1 MAEQLT
7 TCQPVPYRS
16 RNDGSARRRIAT
28 RERLLEAAR
37 YLLVERGYH
46 GVGVREIAESAGVSR
61 QAVYA
66 HHFGSKVELLT
77 ALLDH
82 VDRVE
87 GIDDLLRPAFN
98 ASSGVEALRLAV
110 AANGEFERRIG
121 DVARVLEAAR
131 RSDPDAAQVW
141 ADRQARK
148 RAGIESLV
156 DRIADEGRLR
166 AGWSRQVATDFVVA
180 LCSTQVVDQLVA
192 ERGWS
197 VEAYAEAVSQAIEG
211 ALVTAAAGNDGR

>member
-1 MAEQLT
+1 
-7 TCQPVPYRS
+7 
-16 RNDGSARRRIAT
+16 
-28 RERLLEAAR
+28 LLEAAR

-180 LCSTQVVDQLVA
+180 LSSTQVVDQLVA

-197 VEAYAEAVSQAIEG
+197 VEAYAEAISQAIEG

>member
-1 MAEQLT
+1 M
-7 TCQPVPYRS
+7 PYRS

-28 RERLLEAAR
+28 QERLLEAAR

-156 DRIADEGRLR
+156 DRVADEGRLR

-180 LCSTQVVDQLVA
+180 LSSTQVVDQLVA

-197 VEAYAEAVSQAIEG
+197 VEAYAEAIWQGIEG
-211 ALVTAAAGNDGR
+211 ALVTAAAGDDGR

>member
-1 MAEQLT
+1 
-7 TCQPVPYRS
+7 VPYRS

-28 RERLLEAAR
+28 QERLLEAAR

-156 DRIADEGRLR
+156 DRVADEGRLR

-180 LCSTQVVDQLVA
+180 LSSTQVVDQLVA

-197 VEAYAEAVSQAIEG
+197 VEAYAEAISQAIEG

>member
-1 MAEQLT
+1 M
-7 TCQPVPYRS
+7 PYRS

-28 RERLLEAAR
+28 QERLLEAAR

-156 DRIADEGRLR
+156 DRVADEGRLR

-180 LCSTQVVDQLVA
+180 LSSTQVVDQLVA

-197 VEAYAEAVSQAIEG
+197 VEAYAEAISQAIEG
-211 ALVTAAAGNDGR
+211 ALVTAAAGDDGP

>member
-1 MAEQLT
+1 
-7 TCQPVPYRS
+7 VPYRS

-28 RERLLEAAR
+28 QERLLEAAR

-82 VDRVE
+82 LDRVE

-156 DRIADEGRLR
+156 DRVADEGRLR

-180 LCSTQVVDQLVA
+180 LSSTQVVDQLVA

-197 VEAYAEAVSQAIEG
+197 VEAYAEAISQAIEG
-211 ALVTAAAGNDGR
+211 ALVTAAAGDDGR

>member
-1 MAEQLT
+1 M
-7 TCQPVPYRS
+7 PYRS

-28 RERLLEAAR
+28 QERLLEAAR

-156 DRIADEGRLR
+156 DRVADEGRLR

-180 LCSTQVVDQLVA
+180 LFSTQVVDQLVA

-197 VEAYAEAVSQAIEG
+197 VEAYAEAISQAIEG
-211 ALVTAAAGNDGR
+211 ALVTAAAVDDRR

>member
-1 MAEQLT
+1 M
-7 TCQPVPYRS
+7 PYRS

-28 RERLLEAAR
+28 QERLLEAAR

-156 DRIADEGRLR
+156 DRVADEGRLR

-180 LCSTQVVDQLVA
+180 LSSTQVVDQLVA

-197 VEAYAEAVSQAIEG
+197 VEAYAEAISQAIEG
-211 ALVTAAAGNDGR
+211 ALVTAAAGDDGR

>member
-1 MAEQLT
+1 
-7 TCQPVPYRS
+7 
-16 RNDGSARRRIAT
+16 
-28 RERLLEAAR
+28 LLEAAR

-148 RAGIESLV
+148 RSGIAALI
-156 DRIADEGRLR
+156 DRVADDGRLR
-166 AGWSRQVATDFVVA
+166 AEWSRQAATDLAGA
-180 LCSTQVVDQLVA
+180 LLSSQVVDQLVA

-197 VEAYAEAVSQAIEG
+197 VDAYAQAIWQAIEG
-211 ALVTAAAGNDGR
+211 TLVTAVSGGEERGRRDASHVEDRAQ

>member
-1 MAEQLT
+1 MTPAQ
-7 TCQPVPYRS
+7 
-16 RNDGSARRRIAT
+16 GRRLAT
-28 RERLLEAAR
+28 QERLLTAAR
-37 YLLVERGYH
+37 RLLVERGYH
-46 GVGVREIAESAGVSR
+46 GVGIREIAEAAGVSR

-87 GIDDLLRPAFN
+87 GIDDLLRPAFT
-98 ASSGVEALRLAV
+98 APSGVEALRLAV

-121 DVARVLEAAR
+121 DVARVLETAR

-148 RAGIESLV
+148 RAGIAALI
-156 DRIADEGRLR
+156 DRVGDDGRLR
-166 AGWSRQVATDFVVA
+166 AEWSRQAATDLAAA
-180 LCSTQVVDQLVA
+180 LLSSQVVDQLVA

-197 VEAYAEAVSQAIEG
+197 VDAYAEAIWQAIEG
-211 ALVTAAAGNDGR
+211 TLVTTASGGDEQGRRDASHVEDRA